1 MRAAEAFKRA
11 READL
16 PSLWAATGKPLLSS
30 GSRLVSSWCPCP
42 GCGEGSR
49 KDRVSLS
56 KEDGIWRW
64 KCFACEQ
71 GGTAV
76 DFVAR
81 LEGLDP
87 IEAARRITGGN
98 MAMKPVPAAA
108 QAVRKPA
115 NPRAGEAFVECLQAM
130 RKHRL
135 DPVVLDYLGSRGIRE
150 ATCRRAFDAGLLIT
164 LPPTPEEAAA
174 WLEANVGRARMG
186 EAGLWSK
193 RWPAAA
199 FRPLIFA
206 GPTSEVAEFRSLGGG
221 GDSPKAV
228 QFGRQDYPLLL
239 KPISGEIER
248 IIVVEG
254 GVDLLSLVDMG
265 EDDNAMLVGLYGT
278 GSWREGWAKKIVSK
292 YPNAR
297 WQIATDADKDGES
310 CANRIASHVTAL
322 GGTSERWRPFVGK
335 DWNDALRC
343 IAA

>member
-16 PSLWAATGKPLLSS
+16 PSLWAATGKPLASS
-30 GSRLVSSWCPCP
+30 GSRLVSSWCPC
-42 GCGEGSR
+42 CGDGSR
-49 KDRVSLS
+49 KDRVSVS
-56 KEDGIWRW
+56 KDDGIWRW
-64 KCFACEQ
+64 RCFGCQQ

-81 LEGLDP
+81 IESIDP
-87 IEAARRITGGN
+87 IEAARRIVGGKVTV
-98 MAMKPVPAAA
+98 ATQPVVHAEK
-108 QAVRKPA
+108 AVRKTGSP
-115 NPRAGEAFVECLQAM
+115 EATAAFIASIDAM
-130 RKHRL
+130 RKHGL
-135 DPVVLDYLGSRGIRE
+135 NDVVVDYLASRGIRRE
-150 ATCRRAFDAGLLIT
+150 TAQRAHAAGLLIT
-164 LPPTPEEAAA
+164 LPATPEESAA
-174 WLEANVGRARMG
+174 WLEANVGKTRMA

-206 GPTSEVAEFRSLGGG
+206 GPTSEVAEFRSLGSD

-239 KPISGEIER
+239 KPASGKIDR
-248 IIVVEG
+248 VIVVEG
-254 GVDLLSLVDMG
+254 GVDLLSVVDMG

-278 GSWREGWAKKIVSK
+278 GSWRESWAKKIIAK
-292 YPNAR
+292 YPKAR
-297 WQIATDADKDGES
+297 WLIATDADKDGES
-310 CANRIASHVTAL
+310 CADRIGKHVTAL
-322 GGTSERWRPFVGK
+322 GGISNRWRPFAGK